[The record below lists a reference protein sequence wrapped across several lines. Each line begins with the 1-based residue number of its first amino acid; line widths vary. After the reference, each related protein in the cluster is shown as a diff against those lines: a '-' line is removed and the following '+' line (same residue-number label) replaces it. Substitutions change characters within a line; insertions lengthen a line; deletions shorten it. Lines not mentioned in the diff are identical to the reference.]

1 MSTKTIAVDSR
12 VYKRLAASRRE
23 GESFSKAIDR
33 LLQEAAAVHTG
44 GAILGKLAQI
54 DPLSLE
60 EAEEFLAVVA
70 ENRADEEWDDRD
82 LR

>member
-12 VYKRLAASRRE
+12 VYKRLAEARRE

-33 LLQEAAAVHTG
+33 LLREAAAVHTG
-44 GAILGKLAQI
+44 GDILGKLAQI
-54 DPLSLE
+54 DPLSAE
-60 EAEEFLAVVA
+60 EAEALLAVVA